1 MRILLFV
8 ALLLSANTLLAAETR
23 IFLKGMTCPFCA
35 GRVEKILSKIDGYQ
49 VSEVDIV
56 SIQTGEVIIKTE
68 GDETIPRKIVEKELK
83 GSEYTLKPSRAK

>member
-8 ALLLSANTLLAAETR
+8 ALLLSANTLLATETR
-23 IFLKGMTCPFCA
+23 FFLDGMTCPFCA

-68 GDETIPRKIVEKELK
+68 GDEAIPRKIIEKELK
-83 GSEYTLKPSRAK
+83 GSEFKVKS